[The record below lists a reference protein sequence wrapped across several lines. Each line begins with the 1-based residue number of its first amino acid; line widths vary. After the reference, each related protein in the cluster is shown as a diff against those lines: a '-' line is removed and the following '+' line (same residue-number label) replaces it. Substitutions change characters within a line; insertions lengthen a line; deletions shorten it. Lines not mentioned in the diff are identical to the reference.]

1 MSTVVLASGNR
12 GKLIELQQ
20 ALKDTHFT
28 LVPQGEVGVTD
39 AIEDG
44 ITFLENALI
53 KARHAARL
61 TGKPA
66 LADDS
71 GLVVPALG
79 GAPGIYS
86 SRYSGNGDKGNN
98 DKLLAAMAGYQGE
111 QRRAWFICVLVCLI
125 SADDPAP
132 IVAEGRW
139 HGFIA
144 EGARGQGGFGYDPVF
159 VPEGFSQTA
168 AELDPEVKNS
178 MSHRFLAM
186 QQMASYLEENS

>member
-12 GKLIELQQ
+12 GKLVELQQ
-20 ALKDTHFT
+20 ALQGTHFT
-28 LVPQGEVGVTD
+28 LVPQGELGVVD

-53 KARHAARL
+53 KARHAARI

-86 SRYSGNGDKGNN
+86 SRYSGKGDQGNN
-98 DKLLAAMAGYQGE
+98 DKLLAAMAGYQNE
-111 QRRAWFICVLVCLI
+111 QRRAWFICVLVFLS

-132 IVAEGRW
+132 IVTEGRW

-144 EGARGQGGFGYDPVF
+144 EEIRGQGGFGYDPLF
-159 VPEGFSQTA
+159 VINEHGRTA
-168 AELDPEVKNS
+168 AELAAHEKQAL
-178 MSHRFLAM
+178 SHRGQAIAALRAKLG
-186 QQMASYLEENS
+186 A